1 MSEDKEKLILVASPK
16 KEEASQF
23 TIRNM
28 SRVTLGQEG
37 YVRVVEG
44 SRYKMVQNK
53 VVSGIHMME
62 TSGSEEERVFE
73 LQAHEGVK
81 AFEVTD
87 GKKERKLPE
96 TIDNPFMMQE

>member
-1 MSEDKEKLILVASPK
+1 MESPK
-16 KEEASQF
+16 KVEETSF
-23 TIRNM
+23 VIKNM
-28 SRVTLGQEG
+28 SRVTLGQESH
-37 YVRVVEG
+37 VRVVEG
-44 SRYKMVQNK
+44 SRYKMVHIDEK
-53 VVSGIHMME
+53 VVGGIHMME
-62 TSGSEEERVFE
+62 TSGVEVEKVFQ

>member
-1 MSEDKEKLILVASPK
+1 MKEQ
-16 KEEASQF
+16 EEPREF

-37 YVRVVEG
+37 HVRAVEG
-44 SRYKMVQNK
+44 SRYKMVNNK
-53 VVSGIHMME
+53 VVGGIHMME
-62 TSGSEEERVFE
+62 TSGSEEEKVFA